1 MRPEAASFAPSARV
15 RWEASIPTSLPAK
28 AACRSSKVLT
38 VRVTVAKNSATLR
51 PCSSGA
57 AWGS

>member
-1 MRPEAASFAPSARV
+1 MRPETASFAPSARDL
-15 RWEASIPTSLPAK
+15 WEASTPTSLPEK
-28 AACRSSKVLT
+28 ADRRSRNVLT
-38 VRVTVAKNSATLR
+38 VRVAVAKNSATLR